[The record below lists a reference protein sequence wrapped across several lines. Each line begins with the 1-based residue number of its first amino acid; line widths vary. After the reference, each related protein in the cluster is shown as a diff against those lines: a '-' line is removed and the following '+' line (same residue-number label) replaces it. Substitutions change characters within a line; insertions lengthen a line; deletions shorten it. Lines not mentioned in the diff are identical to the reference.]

1 MGHLHYRRVHLP
13 RKLEVEAYAAGDEV
27 GAPVVDV
34 VGIIGIGFEAEVA
47 RLVGAFDEPASEVVA
62 EDAADGVSVIEI
74 GIVEGRRAV
83 RRFVEAWRKFGRAFD
98 AGEKAAGGSEFVLN
112 EYGRFEQLHV
122 IAVENHSAVGDWP
135 AGVAGRRDE
144 AMNLEMDAGGQVL
157 AEVEGEASIDGLF
170 SRVLRTVLGPA
181 QFSAAN
187 DVDAVGKIGRFPDND
202 FAVDGADGAGFA
214 GLSAET
220 ISGCAEVSGDVSAL
234 LSAGRDGERDCGEAS
249 SIHS

>member
-1 MGHLHYRRVHLP
+1 MGHPRYRRVHPP

-47 RLVGAFDEPASEVVA
+47 RLVGTFDEPAPEVVA
-62 EDAADGVSVIEI
+62 EDAADGVSVVKIR
-74 GIVEGRRAV
+74 IVERRRAV

-122 IAVENHSAVGDWP
+122 ISVENHSAIRDWP

-144 AMNLEMDAGGQVL
+144 TMDLEMDAGSQML
-157 AEVEGEASIDGLF
+157 AEVEGGASVDGLF
-170 SRVLRTVLGPA
+170 GRVLSTVLGPA
-181 QFSAAN
+181 QLSAAN

-202 FAVDGADGAGFA
+202 FAVDGADGARFA

-220 ISGCAEVSGDVSAL
+220 ISGCAEIGGDVSAL
-234 LSAGRDGERDCGEAS
+234 LSAGRDGERDCREE
-249 SIHS
+249 